1 MHFLDAW
8 SELSPFDLAR
18 LLVPMGCLAAATFLP
33 GGRIARIVSVGIAA
47 AVPFL
52 RELSVSAWVV
62 AGWTALWLVV
72 AWRTGNADEAARR
85 PLAATRNVL
94 ESGTVALLL
103 GLVLLALLVAAVA
116 RQDMSPEDGRRASY
130 GIALLGLGLL
140 HLMIRRHL
148 RRALVG
154 FAALGLGLQV
164 LDGAARG
171 AQLQTS
177 ASSGGSV
184 LLATALVVA
193 VALRI
198 ADGRERHAGTAWVS
212 DAHDLHD

>member
-1 MHFLDAW
+1 
-8 SELSPFDLAR
+8 
-18 LLVPMGCLAAATFLP
+18 
-33 GGRIARIVSVGIAA
+33 
-47 AVPFL
+47 
-52 RELSVSAWVV
+52 
-62 AGWTALWLVV
+62 
-72 AWRTGNADEAARR
+72 
-85 PLAATRNVL
+85 
-94 ESGTVALLL
+94 VALML
-103 GLVLLALLVAAVA
+103 GLALLALLVAAVA

-130 GIALLGLGLL
+130 GTAMLGLGLL
-140 HLMIRRHL
+140 HLMMRRHL

-177 ASSGGSV
+177 GSSGGSV
-184 LLATALVVA
+184 LLATGLVVA